1 MWAAF
6 VPIHFGQR
14 QSDQTLYRKRW
25 LTMRCIGSRNIVLMV
40 LLEGQS
46 GSRLRLDYTLPKTSS
61 TVDLSERSTLYNY
74 SEVSARSN
82 DLVRSLESNSST
94 TVWRY
99 SIKLDHSQAGR
110 SRRCTIALP
119 ILVAAQSRLVPSSSS
134 QPVDLLLLQDISW
147 PPLAGVT
154 VLNTLDPS
162 ASPLNPFTGG
172 HFPLGHALLLRVLPL
187 ARPAL
192 RTVRLGASYAM

>member
-1 MWAAF
+1 
-6 VPIHFGQR
+6 
-14 QSDQTLYRKRW
+14 
-25 LTMRCIGSRNIVLMV
+25 
-40 LLEGQS
+40 
-46 GSRLRLDYTLPKTSS
+46 LRLDYTLPKTSS